1 MRIDRV
7 GRRTLRH
14 DEVSARPLS
23 APGRRARRPA
33 VRRTGRRRPR

>member
-14 DEVSARPLS
+14 DEVSPIAWETIN
-23 APGRRARRPA
+23 
-33 VRRTGRRRPR
+33 VTGLTV